1 MMPSRSAAFR
11 LLALAFSLGALAGGG
26 VMLLVDSKNHRPD
39 PPDGGRDS
47 YLSRLH
53 KEVQLTDSQRA
64 AVNRVLDQHEPT
76 MDSIVQPVRAALE
89 SERQA
94 VRRDI
99 RAVLTPEQIT
109 KYDAMLARRDSLRH
123 ARERE
128 HGNK

>member
-1 MMPSRSAAFR
+1 MTALRPWIKLQLPHGSGPVEWAD
-11 LLALAFSLGALAGGG
+11 LLNDLDAWLRRRG
-26 VMLLVDSKNHRPD
+26 
-39 PPDGGRDS
+39 DGTTIFD
-47 YLSRLH
+47 
-53 KEVQLTDSQRA
+53 
-64 AVNRVLDQHEPT
+64 
-76 MDSIVQPVRAALE
+76 VQPVRAALE